1 MNFFLCILGMVMII
15 EGAPYFL
22 SPGKMKFWVQQ
33 MLEIPEGTLRRF
45 GLVLMTIGLLLVY
58 LGTR

>member
-1 MNFFLCILGMVMII
+1 MVMII

-33 MLEIPEGTLRRF
+33 ILEIPEKTLRRF
-45 GLVLMTIGLLLVY
+45 GMVLMTIGLLLVY
-58 LGTR
+58 WGTR